1 LSRSRNAPHGT
12 ARRRGTGILA
22 SDQRR
27 LKTGAGEGPLVG
39 GTATVKVSLSERL
52 GRKAEPRRLAGPNLW
67 AVIASSRGK
76 QMVENDLA
84 ELKGIGP
91 KYAEMLKSVGVDS
104 IKELRH
110 RNPSHLKEM
119 IESRHGKVVGL
130 SEEECRTWIEEA
142 KAHGA

>member
-1 LSRSRNAPHGT
+1 
-12 ARRRGTGILA
+12 
-22 SDQRR
+22 
-27 LKTGAGEGPLVG
+27 
-39 GTATVKVSLSERL
+39 VSAWV
-52 GRKAEPRRLAGPNLW
+52 RKAELRRLAGPNLW

>member
-39 GTATVKVSLSERL
+39 GTATVEVSLSERL
-52 GRKAEPRRLAGPNLW
+52 GEEGQTKKVGRSKPL